1 MPSDRKR
8 TGMYG
13 EEIATRFL
21 QRRYG
26 WSILARNWRRAG
38 GELDIVAVDGAVL
51 VFVEV
56 RTRTSNRYGSA
67 EESVDWRKQRQV
79 RKMAMTYLA
88 EERTSCSQFRFD
100 VVVVYLAGA
109 GGQVAEVRHL
119 RNAF

>member
-1 MPSDRKR
+1 MRSDRKR
-8 TGMYG
+8 TGQYG
-13 EEIATRFL
+13 EAVACAYL
-21 QRRYG
+21 QRRLG
-26 WSILARNWRRAG
+26 WSIVARNWRRTG
-38 GELDIVAVDGAVL
+38 GELDIIAVDGTVL

-56 RTRTSNRYGSA
+56 RSRTSRRFGSA

-100 VVVVYLAGA
+100 VVVVDLAGPE
-109 GGQVAEVRHL
+109 GPVREVRHL

>member
-1 MPSDRKR
+1 MPNDRKR
-8 TGMYG
+8 TGQYG
-13 EEIATRFL
+13 EEIASRYL
-21 QRRYG
+21 GQRLG
-26 WSILARNWRRAG
+26 WPILARNWRRTG
-38 GELDIVAVDGAVL
+38 GELDLVAADGAVL

-88 EERTSCSQFRFD
+88 EERTPYSQFRFD
-100 VVVVYLAGA
+100 VVVVYLAGP
-109 GGQVAEVRHL
+109 GGQVREVRHL